1 MKRLACVYLFLLLLF
16 FLAGNAGA
24 AQPKDLDQ
32 LLEERSANVWIDGQ
46 VLGDL
51 VLGAKARLTFIYV
64 DAALSSAART
74 NEGSPEWLVWHSRH
88 LGEKNLKGKALFI
101 LRFET
106 FTPWE
111 LLPGNLFVGTYGVSS
126 EDVLSMKEFTPTGEL
141 PSGFKGTLP
150 FVVPRS
156 VIKAGA
162 EISVGYD
169 KEESKWKVP
178 GK

>member
-1 MKRLACVYLFLLLLF
+1 MKRLSCACLFLLSLF
-16 FLAGNAGA
+16 VLAGDAGA
-24 AQPKDLDQ
+24 AQPKNLDQ
-32 LLEERSANVWIDGQ
+32 LLEERSSNVWIDGQ

-74 NEGSPEWLVWHSRH
+74 TEGSPEWLTWHSRH
-88 LGEKNLKGKALFI
+88 LGEKDLKGKALFI

-111 LLPGNLFVGTYGVSS
+111 LLPGNLFVGTYRVTP
-126 EDVLSMKEFTPTGEL
+126 EDVLSMKEFTPTGDL

-156 VIKAGA
+156 VIKAGT
-162 EISVGYD
+162 EMQVGYD
-169 KEESKWKVP
+169 QEAAKWKVP